1 MKNGETSLIGMHMKQ
16 KRIDKGWS
24 QKKVCEEW
32 PGSIKDG
39 DKIICAIDRTV
50 YAKYESGRLI
60 PSDERIKEFASIF
73 KISPDELRNMYQ
85 STAIVIPD
93 TSALLNN
100 SLLLEML
107 MEDFDQVVIATTVQ
121 LELSSM
127 KNARGDLSK
136 EQKINKKK
144 ASQIIS
150 KINELFEQQDI
161 QLEKNKKDKKDK
173 KDNIKIRKEDSESN
187 ELIGDSSISINDRKL
202 IALAQKLAKKT
213 SRKVFILHYDKDIPF
228 FADDTISNIKLKDY
242 IAKRESTPDGYQT
255 ILDFDEEFDNIV
267 AYEKVFESL
276 DKKAI
281 NAYLPNGMTLLI
293 SCINC
298 NSPDNIERRGGRIIP
313 GRLIKDKIHFLIRHG
328 ADLDKTDSNRYCHT
342 PLEHCIS
349 LNHKEHGRYPFEI
362 FKMLMEVGADYNK
375 GSVDETKQ
383 RDLRISEKNE
393 GNTPLMK
400 ACWEGKKIFVYEL
413 LKMPDLSINQ
423 QDCNGFTALIK
434 CAVQRYNRKKKGFP
448 CNYYEELYQLL
459 IENGADTKIRDRNN
473 RTAQDWWNMGN
484 SLDNEE
490 EQ

>member
-1 MKNGETSLIGMHMKQ
+1 MENNGTSLIGMHMK
-16 KRIDKGWS
+16 RIRTEHNLTQQQVCDK
-24 QKKVCEEW
+24 W
-32 PGSIKDG
+32 PRENGSTVA
-39 DKIICAIDRTV
+39 AIDRTV
-50 YAKYESGRLI
+50 YAKYENGKLP
-60 PSDERIKEFASIF
+60 PSDKRIKQFASIF
-73 KISPDELRNMYQ
+73 NISPDELKHMYQ

-107 MEDFDQVVIATTVQ
+107 MEDFDQVVIASTVQ
-121 LELSSM
+121 LELSGM

-136 EQKINKKK
+136 DEKINKKK
-144 ASQIIS
+144 ASQIIGR
-150 KINELFEQQDI
+150 INELFEQQDI
-161 QLEKNKKDKKDK
+161 QLKKDKKYK
-173 KDNIKIRKEDSESN
+173 IKIRKEDSESG
-187 ELIGDSSISINDRKL
+187 ELSGDSRISINDRKL
-202 IALAQKLAKKT
+202 IALAQKLAKKS

-228 FADDTISNIKLKDY
+228 FSDDTISNIKLKDY
-242 IAKRESTPDGYQT
+242 MAKRDSTPEGYQT

-267 AYEKVFESL
+267 AYEKVFEGL

-298 NSPDNIERRGGRIIP
+298 NSPDNIEKRGGRIIP
-313 GRLIKDKIHFLIRHG
+313 ERLIKEKICFLIKLG
-328 ADLDKTDSNRYCHT
+328 ANLDKTDSNRYCHT

-349 LNHKEHGRYPFEI
+349 LNRKEHGRYPFEI
-362 FKMLMEVGADYNK
+362 FKMLLEAGADYNK

-434 CAVQRYNRKKKGFP
+434 CAVQRYNRKKKGAP
-448 CNYYEELYQLL
+448 CNYYEELYRLL

-473 RTAQDWWNMGN
+473 RTALDWWNMGD
-484 SLDNEE
+484 SLNNEE

>member
-1 MKNGETSLIGMHMKQ
+1 MDNNGTSLIGMQM
-16 KRIDKGWS
+16 KRIRTDRGWS

-32 PGSIKDG
+32 PRSNGSTV
-39 DKIICAIDRTV
+39 ASIDRTV
-50 YAKYESGRLI
+50 YAKYESGILT
-60 PSDERIKEFASIF
+60 PSDERIEQFASIF
-73 KISPDELRNMYQ
+73 DITPDELRHMYQ

-100 SLLLEML
+100 SMLLEML
-107 MEDFDQVVIATTVQ
+107 MEDFDQVVIASTVQ
-121 LELSSM
+121 LELSGM

-136 EQKINKKK
+136 DEKINKKK
-144 ASQIIS
+144 ASQIIG

-161 QLEKNKKDKKDK
+161 QLEEDKKYK
-173 KDNIKIRKEDSESN
+173 IRIRKEDSESD
-187 ELIGDSSISINDRKL
+187 ELSGDSRISINDRKL

-228 FADDTISNIKLKDY
+228 FSDDTISNIKLNDY
-242 IAKRESTPDGYQT
+242 MAKRYSTPAGYQT
-255 ILDFDEEFDNIV
+255 ILDFDEEYDRIEQYEKLFDN
-267 AYEKVFESL
+267 L
-276 DKKAI
+276 DKNSI
-281 NAYLPNGMTLLI
+281 NTYLPNGMTLLI

-298 NSPDNIERRGGRIIP
+298 NTPDNIERRGGRIIP
-313 GRLIKDKIHFLIRHG
+313 ERLIKDKVRFLIKHG
-328 ADLDKTDSNRYCHT
+328 ADLDKTDTNRYCHT

-349 LNHKEHGRYPFEI
+349 LNYKEHGRYPFEL
-362 FKMLMEVGADYNK
+362 FKMLIEAGADYNK

-400 ACWEGKKIFVYEL
+400 ACWEGKKIFVHEL

-434 CAVQRYNRKKKGFP
+434 CAVQRYNRKKKGNP

-459 IENGADTKIRDRNN
+459 IQNGADTRIRDRNN
-473 RTAQDWWNMGN
+473 RTAQDWWNMGD
-484 SLDNEE
+484 SLINEE
-490 EQ
+490 EQE